1 MKKVLSAILAGTLA
15 MSLLVG
21 CGGGSNSGD
30 SGNAG
35 SSGSAGGSNTTT
47 TAAAGGGESSSGN
60 TGGQVI
66 NIGIGSDL
74 TSLDPHNHND
84 TVSAYATRHIY
95 NNLVRMTEDNEFVG
109 DLAESWEYKDDVTV
123 EFTLKEGVKFHDGS
137 VLTAEDVKFS
147 LESQKESAKVG
158 HLVSMVESVE
168 VVDDTHFIIH
178 LNTPSNALVSSL
190 NHSGCAIYSKA
201 HVEKLLAEGK
211 KIEDEPMGTGPYK
224 FENWTPGASFSLVK
238 NPDYFDPERAAQN
251 DRLVFKVIPEN
262 SARTIALENGEIDL
276 LVNVPS
282 TDAQKIR
289 DNDKLAL
296 DEYVSTHV
304 EYFTVNHTKAPFDD
318 VRVRQALSYAINKD
332 DIVIAS
338 MNGEAS
344 TFDNYIGA
352 AAIGYYDVVTK
363 YEYNPE
369 KAKELLAEAGVADGF
384 TFNCYVAGATRATS
398 ATVIQANLAEL
409 GITMNIEQMEA
420 STFYEKTGNGEH
432 DSCLAGWVA
441 NAEPDNT
448 YRPLFVSADTG
459 AGGNRSYYKNPEVDK
474 LVDDASVNLDK
485 AAVQKDYETILKTL
499 SDDAVWVPLYSPTG
513 MLARQAGLQGVTPSP
528 IGMHDFYSVHY

>member
-21 CGGGSNSGD
+21 CGGSGGSD
-30 SGNAG
+30 SGN
-35 SSGSAGGSNTTT
+35 SGNGGGAGGSGTTT
-47 TAAAGGGESSSGN
+47 TAAAGGDSSSN
-60 TGGQVI
+60 TLTGGQEI
-66 NIGIGSDL
+66 TIGTSTDL

-178 LNTPSNALVSSL
+178 LNTPSNALISSL
-190 NHSGCAIYSKA
+190 NHSGCAIFSKA
-201 HVEKLLAEGK
+201 HVEKILAEGK
-211 KIEDEPMGTGPYK
+211 NIEDEPMGTGPYK

-251 DRLVFKVIPEN
+251 DRLIFKVIPEN
-262 SARTIALENGEIDL
+262 SARTIALENGEVDL

-304 EYFTVNHTKAPFDD
+304 EYFTVNHSKAPFDD
-318 VRVRQALSYAINKD
+318 IRVRQALSYAINKD

-513 MLARQAGLQGVTPSP
+513 MLARQAGLQGVTPSA

>member
-1 MKKVLSAILAGTLA
+1 MKKVLCAILAGTLA
-15 MSLLVG
+15 ACLLTG
-21 CGGGSNSGD
+21 CGGSG
-30 SGNAG
+30 SGNSG
-35 SSGSAGGSNTTT
+35 SSGGGST
-47 TAAAGGGESSSGN
+47 TAAAGGETSG
-60 TGGQVI
+60 GGQVI
-66 NIGIGSDL
+66 NIGINTDI

-84 TVSAYATRHIY
+84 TASAYATRHIY
-95 NNLVRMTEDNEFVG
+95 SNLVRLTDDNEFVG
-109 DLAESWEYKDDVTV
+109 DLAESWDYIDDVTV

-137 VLTAEDVKFS
+137 SLTSEDVKFS
-147 LESQKESAKVG
+147 LESQKESPKVG

-178 LNTPSNALVSSL
+178 LNTPSNALISSL
-190 NHSGCAIYSKA
+190 NHSGCAIFSKA
-201 HVEKLLAEGK
+201 HVEKLLADGK

-224 FENWTPGASFSLVK
+224 FDKWTPGASFSLIK
-238 NPDYFDPERAAQN
+238 NPDYFNPERMAQN
-251 DRLVFKVIPEN
+251 DQLIFKVIPED
-262 SARTIALENGEIDL
+262 SARTIALENGELDL
-276 LVNVPS
+276 LINVPI

-289 DNDKLAL
+289 DNANLAL

-304 EYFTVNHTKAPFDD
+304 EYFCVNHAKAPFDD
-318 VRVRQALSYAINKD
+318 VRVRKAMNYAINKD

-363 YEYNPE
+363 YEYSPE

-384 TFNCYVAGATRATS
+384 TFTCYVAGNTRATT
-398 ATVIQANLAEL
+398 ATVIQANLAEF

-432 DSCLAGWVA
+432 DACLAGWVA

-459 AGGNRSYYKNPEVDK
+459 AGGNRSYYKNAEVDK
-474 LVDDASVNLDK
+474 LVDDASVNRDK
-485 AAVQKDYETILKTL
+485 AAVQKDYETILKIL
-499 SDDAVWVPLYSPTG
+499 SDEAVWTPLYSPTG
-513 MLARQAGLQGVTPSP
+513 MMGRNAKLQGVKPSP
-528 IGMHDFYSVHY
+528 IQMHDFYSIHY